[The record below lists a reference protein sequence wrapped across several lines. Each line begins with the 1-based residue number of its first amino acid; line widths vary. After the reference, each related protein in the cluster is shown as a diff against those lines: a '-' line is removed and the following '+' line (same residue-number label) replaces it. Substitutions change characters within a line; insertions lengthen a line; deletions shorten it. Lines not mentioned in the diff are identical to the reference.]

1 MPPAPVATRPRRR
14 ACLRRRTTG
23 FRAPYRRPASPSPG
37 PRFGG
42 RFVPQPLGCFRCGPA
57 SGSVP
62 LNSYRYSPFVS
73 TLQARVLT
81 RYLRVIF
88 ASQFGNFSRNR
99 PRSGHEGGVF
109 MRPSPFF
116 KLAFSRSPYYKTRSF
131 SLPYGI
137 ASFPSAIPQ
146 ARLSH
151 PRLLSPRN
159 FPSAAQMKGCAGFP
173 PRVRGAADSPI
184 RCPASLTGPRL
195 PIRGPV
201 AAQGFPPAPQRLFGG
216 RASHSRPPFAFLA
229 RAPMRTHK
237 YPRDRASKMSPA
249 NKRVDTRVP
258 AIQQAR
264 GRSLPRPT
272 SNNRTQRTP
281 KRHARRARR
290 ASCAL
295 RARCGACL
303 RYHGCDQRE
312 RTNHAARNAPT
323 EEHRAGFRRMG
334 Q

>member
-1 MPPAPVATRPRRR
+1 M
-14 ACLRRRTTG
+14 RRRTTG
-23 FRAPYRRPASPSPG
+23 FRAPCRRSAIPSPG

-57 SGSVP
+57 SGPAP

-99 PRSGHEGGVF
+99 PQSGHEGGVF

-151 PRLLSPRN
+151 PRPGCGARLPTCAAASLWRPR
-159 FPSAAQMKGCAGFP
+159 FPFSAAFCVFSP
-173 PRVRGAADSPI
+173 VRP
-184 RCPASLTGPRL
+184 CE
-195 PIRGPV
+195 
-201 AAQGFPPAPQRLFGG
+201 
-216 RASHSRPPFAFLA
+216 
-229 RAPMRTHK
+229 RTSTH
-237 YPRDRASKMSPA
+237 
-249 NKRVDTRVP
+249 
-258 AIQQAR
+258 AIAQAR
-264 GRSLPRPT
+264 CR
-272 SNNRTQRTP
+272 QRTS
-281 KRHARRARR
+281 A
-290 ASCAL
+290 
-295 RARCGACL
+295 
-303 RYHGCDQRE
+303 
-312 RTNHAARNAPT
+312 
-323 EEHRAGFRRMG
+323 
-334 Q
+334 

>member
-1 MPPAPVATRPRRR
+1 M
-14 ACLRRRTTG
+14 RRRTTG
-23 FRAPYRRPASPSPG
+23 FRAPCRRPASPSPD

-57 SGSVP
+57 SGSAP
-62 LNSYRYSPFVS
+62 LNSYRYSPSVS

-116 KLAFSRSPYYKTRSF
+116 KLAFSRSPYHKTCSF

-151 PRLLSPRN
+151 PRLLSLRN
-159 FPSAAQMKGCAGFP
+159 FPSAAQMKGCAGF
-173 PRVRGAADSPI
+173 
-184 RCPASLTGPRL
+184 PASLTGPRL

-229 RAPMRTHK
+229 PCAHANAQVPTRSRK
-237 YPRDRASKMSPA
+237 QDVASE
-249 NKRVDTRVP
+249 
-258 AIQQAR
+258 QAR
-264 GRSLPRPT
+264 RHASARHPASMRRIPPPSNQQQPHAADPETPCSPSTARILRTSRAMRGLLALPWLRPT
-272 SNNRTQRTP
+272 RKDESCSE
-281 KRHARRARR
+281 KRP
-290 ASCAL
+290 
-295 RARCGACL
+295 
-303 RYHGCDQRE
+303 
-312 RTNHAARNAPT
+312 N
-323 EEHRAGFRRMG
+323 
-334 Q
+334 

>member
-1 MPPAPVATRPRRR
+1 MPACAAERPAFVAPR
-14 ACLRRRTTG
+14 
-23 FRAPYRRPASPSPG
+23 RRPASPSPG

-57 SGSVP
+57 SGSAP
-62 LNSYRYSPFVS
+62 LNSYRYSPLVS

-229 RAPMRTHK
+229 PCAHANAQAPTRSRK
-237 YPRDRASKMSPA
+237 QDVASE
-249 NKRVDTRVP
+249 
-258 AIQQAR
+258 QAR
-264 GRSLPRPT
+264 RHANARHPASTRQIPPPSNQQQPHATDPETPCSPSTARILRTSRAMRGLLALPWLRPT
-272 SNNRTQRTP
+272 RKDESCSE
-281 KRHARRARR
+281 KRP
-290 ASCAL
+290 
-295 RARCGACL
+295 
-303 RYHGCDQRE
+303 
-312 RTNHAARNAPT
+312 N
-323 EEHRAGFRRMG
+323 
-334 Q
+334 

>member
-1 MPPAPVATRPRRR
+1 MPVCAAERPAFVAPRRR
-14 ACLRRRTTG
+14 S
-23 FRAPYRRPASPSPG
+23 ASPSPG

-62 LNSYRYSPFVS
+62 LNSYRYSPSVS
-73 TLQARVLT
+73 TPQARVLT

-195 PIRGPV
+195 PIRGPA

-229 RAPMRTHK
+229 PCAHANAQAPTRSRK
-237 YPRDRASKMSPA
+237 QDVASE
-249 NKRVDTRVP
+249 
-258 AIQQAR
+258 QAR
-264 GRSLPRPT
+264 RHANARHPASTRQIPPPSNQQQPHATDPETPCSPSTARILRTSRAMRGLLALPWLRPT
-272 SNNRTQRTP
+272 RKDESCSE
-281 KRHARRARR
+281 KRP
-290 ASCAL
+290 
-295 RARCGACL
+295 
-303 RYHGCDQRE
+303 
-312 RTNHAARNAPT
+312 N
-323 EEHRAGFRRMG
+323 
-334 Q
+334 

>member
-1 MPPAPVATRPRRR
+1 MP
-14 ACLRRRTTG
+14 AC
-23 FRAPYRRPASPSPG
+23 AAERPAFVRLVDAPQAHRPA
-37 PRFGG
+37 RALAGG
-42 RFVPQPLGCFRCGPA
+42 SFRNLLGCFRCGPA
-57 SGSVP
+57 SGSAP
-62 LNSYRYSPFVS
+62 LNSYRYSPLVS

-99 PRSGHEGGVF
+99 PQSKHGNGGVF

-201 AAQGFPPAPQRLFGG
+201 AAQGFPPVPQRLFGG
-216 RASHSRPPFAFLA
+216 RTSHSRPPFAFLA
-229 RAPMRTHK
+229 PCAHANAQV
-237 YPRDRASKMSPA
+237 PRDRASKMSPA
-249 NKRVDTRVP
+249 NKRVGTRVP

-264 GRSLPRPT
+264 GGVPHPT
-272 SNNRTQRTP
+272 SNNRTQRIP

-295 RARCGACL
+295 CARCGACL

-323 EEHRAGFRRMG
+323 EERRAGFRRMG

>member
-1 MPPAPVATRPRRR
+1 MPACAAERPVFVRLVDAPQAHLPAR
-14 ACLRRRTTG
+14 ALAG
-23 FRAPYRRPASPSPG
+23 GSFRNL
-37 PRFGG
+37 
-42 RFVPQPLGCFRCGPA
+42 LGCFRCGPA
-57 SGSVP
+57 SGSAP

-131 SLPYGI
+131 SLPFGI
-137 ASFPSAIPQ
+137 ATFPSAIPQ

-159 FPSAAQMKGCAGFP
+159 FPSAAQTKRCADFP

-184 RCPASLTGPRL
+184 RCPVSLTGPRL
-195 PIRGPV
+195 PIRDPV

-229 RAPMRTHK
+229 PCAHANAQAPTRSRK
-237 YPRDRASKMSPA
+237 QDVASE
-249 NKRVDTRVP
+249 
-258 AIQQAR
+258 QAR
-264 GRSLPRPT
+264 RHASARHPASMRRIPPSSQQQPHAADPETPCSPSTARILRTSRAMRGLHALPWLRPT
-272 SNNRTQRTP
+272 RKDESCSE
-281 KRHARRARR
+281 KRP
-290 ASCAL
+290 
-295 RARCGACL
+295 
-303 RYHGCDQRE
+303 
-312 RTNHAARNAPT
+312 N
-323 EEHRAGFRRMG
+323 
-334 Q
+334 

>member
-1 MPPAPVATRPRRR
+1 MDIIVISVSWERNVLPGAGRSPVERLARYACPAGGCAASRNDHRACERAGRLFRRR
-14 ACLRRRTTG
+14 
-23 FRAPYRRPASPSPG
+23 F
-37 PRFGG
+37 
-42 RFVPQPLGCFRCGPA
+42 GCFRCGPVQGA
-57 SGSVP
+57 VP
-62 LNSYRYSPFVS
+62 LNSYCYSPRVS
-73 TLQARVLT
+73 TLQVRVLT

-99 PRSGHEGGVF
+99 PQSGHEGGVF

-216 RASHSRPPFAFLA
+216 RASHSRPPFAFFGPV
-229 RAPMRTHK
+229 RPCERTSTH
-237 YPRDRASKMSPA
+237 
-249 NKRVDTRVP
+249 
-258 AIQQAR
+258 AIAQAR
-264 GRSLPRPT
+264 CR
-272 SNNRTQRTP
+272 QRTS
-281 KRHARRARR
+281 A
-290 ASCAL
+290 
-295 RARCGACL
+295 
-303 RYHGCDQRE
+303 
-312 RTNHAARNAPT
+312 
-323 EEHRAGFRRMG
+323 
-334 Q
+334 

>member
-1 MPPAPVATRPRRR
+1 
-14 ACLRRRTTG
+14 
-23 FRAPYRRPASPSPG
+23 
-37 PRFGG
+37 
-42 RFVPQPLGCFRCGPA
+42 
-57 SGSVP
+57 
-62 LNSYRYSPFVS
+62 
-73 TLQARVLT
+73 
-81 RYLRVIF
+81 
-88 ASQFGNFSRNR
+88 
-99 PRSGHEGGVF
+99 

-184 RCPASLTGPRL
+184 RCRASLTGPRL

-229 RAPMRTHK
+229 PCAH
-237 YPRDRASKMSPA
+237 A
-249 NKRVDTRVP
+249 NARVP
-258 AIQQAR
+258 TRSCKQDVASEQAR
-264 GRSLPRPT
+264 RHASARHPASTRRILPHPT
-272 SNNRTQRTP
+272 SNNRTQRIP

-295 RARCGACL
+295 CARCRACL

-323 EEHRAGFRRMG
+323 EERRAGFRRMG

>member
-1 MPPAPVATRPRRR
+1 MP
-14 ACLRRRTTG
+14 AC
-23 FRAPYRRPASPSPG
+23 AAERPAFVRLVDAPQAHRPA
-37 PRFGG
+37 RALAGG
-42 RFVPQPLGCFRCGPA
+42 SFRNLLGCFRCGPA
-57 SGSVP
+57 SGSTP

-99 PRSGHEGGVF
+99 PQSGHEGGVF

-229 RAPMRTHK
+229 PCAHANAQIPTRSRK
-237 YPRDRASKMSPA
+237 QDVASE
-249 NKRVDTRVP
+249 
-258 AIQQAR
+258 QAR
-264 GRSLPRPT
+264 RPASACHPASTRRILPHPT
-272 SNNRTQRTP
+272 SNNRTQRIP

-323 EEHRAGFRRMG
+323 EERRAGFRRMD